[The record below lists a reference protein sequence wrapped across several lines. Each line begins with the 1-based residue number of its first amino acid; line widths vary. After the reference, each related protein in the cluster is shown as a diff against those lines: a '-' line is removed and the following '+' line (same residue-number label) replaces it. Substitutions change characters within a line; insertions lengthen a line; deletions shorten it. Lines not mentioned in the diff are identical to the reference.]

1 MPIMNWDQ
9 TLDVGVEAMNSEH
22 REILDAMNKIYDA
35 HQAGQRGEVINAL
48 VGRLGSICVR
58 HFADEERYMAKIGFP
73 TLENHKLVHAKL
85 LRDFSA
91 HAAAI
96 KAADGTVSDSFFA
109 FLKFWL
115 SAHIK
120 GIDVK
125 YGAHAK
131 AAAAR

>member
-9 TLDVGVEAMNSEH
+9 TLDVGVESMNSEH
-22 REILDAMNKIYDA
+22 REILDAMNRIYDA
-35 HQAGQRGEVINAL
+35 DQTGQHGDVINSL
-48 VGRLGSICVR
+48 VGRLGSVCVR
-58 HFADEERYMAKIGFP
+58 HFADEEKFMAKIGFP

-96 KAADGTVSDSFFA
+96 KAADGTVTEGFFT

-120 GIDVK
+120 GIDIK

-131 AAAAR
+131 AVAAR